1 MKVYPIRNKNQR
13 DKIELILKTTNKRN
27 YLLWIL
33 GTNTGLRISDI
44 LKLRVK
50 DVKGSFINI
59 VEQKTQKKRTIK
71 INKKLKDVIKDFIK
85 GMNDND
91 VLFQSRVGVNRA
103 LGVRRCQQIIKEVAH
118 LVGIEE
124 NINTHTMR
132 KTFALN
138 LYRVTG
144 NNIGLVMEALNHS
157 KEVITLR
164 YLCLID
170 EMLDNSIDLLAD
182 I

>member
-1 MKVYPIRNKNQR
+1 MK
-13 DKIELILKTTNKRN
+13 
-27 YLLWIL
+27 
-33 GTNTGLRISDI
+33 
-44 LKLRVK
+44 
-50 DVKGSFINI
+50 
-59 VEQKTQKKRTIK
+59 
-71 INKKLKDVIKDFIK
+71 
-85 GMNDND
+85 DND

-103 LGVRRCQQIIKEVAH
+103 ISVRRCQQIIKEVAA

-157 KEVITLR
+157 KEIITLR